1 MPPLQLLRAADIAA
15 MPGEQKTHFLN
26 PNAVR
31 LNKSLGDAVGLQQLG
46 VHLIEVAPG
55 HDSTEQHL
63 HHYEEECVYVLSGTA
78 TLCIGDQ
85 RFAVAAGD
93 FIGHPVRGEAHML
106 TNTGSEPLV
115 CLVMGQRLGQ
125 DISDYPRQGKRLY
138 RHSGEWDAVELAQ
151 LTRIR

>member
-1 MPPLQLLRAADIAA
+1 MTPSHLLRAADIAA

-31 LNKSLGDAVGLQQLG
+31 LNKSLGDAVGLRQLG

-55 HDSTEQHL
+55 RDSTEL
-63 HHYEEECVYVLSGTA
+63 HVLHYEEECIYVLSGVA
-78 TLCIGDQ
+78 TLTLGDR
-85 RFAVAAGD
+85 RFEVAAGD

-106 TNTGSEPLV
+106 ANTGSEPLV
-115 CLVMGQRLGQ
+115 CLVMGQRLAQ

-138 RHSGEWDAVELAQ
+138 RHSGEWDAVDQAQ
-151 LTRIR
+151 LARIR